1 MNTTEIKLSS
11 GKKVILEEFNMKMTY
26 LGLLV
31 GVPNKQMNYTIIR
44 DIIDSY
50 QGKKVVMTLEGGY
63 ESKERLKPYICY
75 ARLSSEP
82 KDKEF
87 DGSYMYV
94 VSFSNDITTMTIEQ
108 MVQGLD
114 IDWEV
119 EAEDFKF

>member
-1 MNTTEIKLSS
+1 MTNTEIQLSS
-11 GKKVILEEFNMKMTY
+11 GKKITIEEFSIKLTY

-31 GVPNKQMNYTIIR
+31 GKPNKQLNYTIIR
-44 DIIDSY
+44 DILDSY
-50 QGKKVVMTLEGGY
+50 RGKKVVLTLEGAY
-63 ESKERLKPYICY
+63 QDKERLKPYICS

-87 DGSYMYV
+87 DSSYMYV
-94 VSFSNDITTMTIEQ
+94 VWFGNDINSMTIEQ
-108 MVQGLD
+108 LVQGLD